1 MLQSMGSQSW
11 PSLIN
16 NNKAIKW
23 KPKEPGF
30 EVTPF
35 LNIEGHEEEASCFLQ
50 AANGHCLER

>member
-1 MLQSMGSQSW
+1 MLPPMGSQSW
-11 PSLIN
+11 TSLI

-35 LNIEGHEEEASCFLQ
+35 LNIEDHEEEGSSCRQ
-50 AANGHCLER
+50 QTGAA